1 MFNPYVFD
9 NSRGDGFP
17 VLEIVTAD
25 SAPRRFVP
33 LQRTELTGTVT
44 GPVAD
49 LRLTQRF
56 GFSAEQSSA
65 VVEALYRFPLP
76 GDAAVRGVEVR
87 FGDVTITAS
96 LKPRAEAEADYAAA
110 KEAGKQAALATRG
123 GADTFTLRV
132 AGIRPGEP
140 VTVVTRYVQLAQADG
155 LGWSLRTPLTLA
167 PRYVRQDEAQ
177 GRASEQLPLGVMRD
191 PGHRFAL
198 DVTVVGA
205 ESVASPT
212 HEVTLHGVTLHEV
225 KMTPGEAGVQVQ
237 LAAGEVTP
245 ERDLLLRWTLPQ
257 AEARPGLHVL
267 AHNDPAAGYLYF
279 LAQIAAPRAAGT
291 GLRRE
296 ITLLVDHSG
305 SMSGPK
311 WEAADWATEQLLRSL
326 TAQDAFALGVFHNT
340 AAWFA
345 PQLQPGDA
353 ATVERALSWF
363 KARRDSGGTEL
374 GVALEQALRLAQG
387 AGEAARAVLVVTDA
401 QVTDHA
407 RLFQL
412 AEREFAAAQRR
423 RISVLCIDSAPNDYL
438 ARQLAERG
446 GGVARF
452 LTSDPDQEDITT
464 ALDAVLADWAAPAL
478 AGLRLV
484 LGRGEVHA
492 VQHRVLAARPGEAA
506 VDLGDLPAGR
516 VVWAA
521 GRAPRGAQPDLALAL
536 EGADGAPIAAAGVRA
551 GDYPAL
557 AALFA
562 AHRIGELDYL
572 IHAYTLS
579 PEEIAARVADLG
591 FAVDALAGVQTG
603 TAEAIYAENRKT
615 VWHDALTA
623 LIQAESLAF
632 GIPSSETAFVAVR
645 QEAGRPVTQVV
656 PVANALAEG
665 WSNEFVGMRPM
676 AAPSGKRAAL
686 ARGALPASLSTSY
699 MLHNAPM
706 SALPSLS
713 LPAQARSDASV
724 SGPAAG
730 QARLF
735 AGALAALLQQRVL
748 LDTGDQP
755 KALPAPVTLTGVSW
769 SGDAAAQ
776 QALAQA
782 GDLALAIY
790 AGDMAAPRARVR
802 LRDLAAAGRRPLN
815 LRCRRGERVRVL
827 VEGQPSAA
835 FAQHGG
841 QMELRLA
848 W

>member
-1 MFNPYVFD
+1 MFNPHVFD

-17 VLEIVTAD
+17 VLEIVTTD
-25 SAPRRFVP
+25 SAPRQFVP
-33 LQRTELTGTVT
+33 LQRTELTGTVA

-49 LRLTQRF
+49 LTLTQRF

-76 GDAAVRGVEVR
+76 GDAAVRRVEVR
-87 FGDVTITAS
+87 FGDVTIMAS

-110 KEAGKQAALATRG
+110 KEAGQQAALATRG
-123 GADTFTLRV
+123 SADTFTLRV

-177 GRASEQLPLGVMRD
+177 GRAPAQLPLGVMRD

-198 DVTVVGA
+198 DVTVMGA

-212 HEVTLHGVTLHEV
+212 HEVTVQGV
-225 KMTPGEAGVQVQ
+225 KATPGAEGIRVR

-245 ERDLLLRWTLPQ
+245 DRDLLLRWTPPQ
-257 AEARPGLHVL
+257 AEARPGLYAL
-267 AHNDPAAGYLYF
+267 AHDDPAAGYLYF
-279 LAQIAAPRAAGT
+279 LAQIAPPRAAGT

-412 AEREFAAAQRR
+412 AEREFTSAQRR

-484 LGRGEVHA
+484 VDRSEVHA
-492 VQHRVLAARPGEAA
+492 VQHRMVAAQPGEAA
-506 VDLGDLPAGR
+506 IDLGDLPAGR

-521 GRAPRGAQPDLALAL
+521 GRTPSGALPDLALRL
-536 EGADGAPIAAAGVRA
+536 EGAEGAPIAAADVRA
-551 GDYPAL
+551 GNYPAL

-572 IHAYTLS
+572 MRAYTLS
-579 PEEIAARVADLG
+579 PDEIARRVADLG
-591 FAVDALAGVQTG
+591 FGVDALAGVQAG
-603 TAEAIYAENRKT
+603 AAETIYAENRKT
-615 VWHDALTA
+615 IWHDALAA

-632 GIPSSETAFVAVR
+632 GIPSSETAFVAAR
-645 QEAGRPVTQVV
+645 REAGQPVTQVV

-665 WSNEFVGMRPM
+665 WSDEFVGMRPM
-676 AAPSGKRAAL
+676 TAAPGKRATL
-686 ARGALPASLSTSY
+686 TRGVLPTSLSASY
-699 MLHNAPM
+699 VLHDAPM
-706 SALPSLS
+706 AALPSLS
-713 LPAQARSDASV
+713 LPAQARPDTSAGRSA
-724 SGPAAG
+724 AAG

-735 AGALAALLQQRVL
+735 AGAPTALLQQRVL

-782 GDLALAIY
+782 GDLTLAIY
-790 AGDMAAPRARVR
+790 AGDMATPRARVR

-827 VEGQPSAA
+827 VEGQPGAA
-835 FAQHGG
+835 FVRPGG
-841 QMELRLA
+841 QMELRLI